1 MILFETMHET
11 CTYYFPYDLYWN
23 PCPWRISMFELIY
36 VPQIFKSKPWTTKN
50 LFTNGN
56 FHFSPRSQQRSLD
69 LKFKCC
75 LLSQIICE
83 RKVNFC
89 WKRRGRLFHR
99 SSFCGNDTFFRKT
112 CGKLSIL
119 VIEKVIW
126 NDLDSKMNLKL
137 IVSKTS

>member
-1 MILFETMHET
+1 MKRIHTTSLTIFIETLALEECLCLSLFMCPKYLSPNHEQ
-11 CTYYFPYDLYWN
+11 
-23 PCPWRISMFELIY
+23 RK
-36 VPQIFKSKPWTTKN
+36 IFLNFKI
-50 LFTNGN
+50 F

-69 LKFKCC
+69 LKFKRC

-99 SSFCGNDTFFRKT
+99 SIFCGNDTFFRKT

-137 IVSKTS
+137 TVSKTS